1 MFYDEL
7 KTFIIEYGKTNGS
20 LLQSNLIKSIL
31 DETDEYK
38 SQLPDRF
45 QNMDKHK
52 LSILTYNILI
62 DSLKDNKE
70 NNISKNNLHLLIK
83 KLLKEKLSKQEMR
96 RIVLYLLTGSMLI
109 GNGIQIHKLKE
120 QRNTYFKEVVV
131 ENRDYLNTNP
141 DFDKPSKS
149 DINKRCEKL
158 RVINNFGEL
167 NNIEDI
173 YKRQKS
179 LESLDLCD
187 NDKIYKDCPLSPEV
201 QIFIYQ
207 LSVSKGYP
215 INLAFS
221 IIDTETMGFFN
232 SSGELSCNSSDN
244 YDLGLTQQNSDYSVR
259 DLFCQKYNI
268 DFEEACELVRYNDY
282 VNLVAC
288 FLKFDEIRNSL
299 PKNYDINEFAG
310 YYNGWINWK
319 DNSISRSYVKRFD
332 NAYNKKFTYK
342 Q

>member
-38 SQLPDRF
+38 SQLPDEF

-131 ENRDYLNTNP
+131 ENRDCLNTNP

-149 DINKRCEKL
+149 VL
-158 RVINNFGEL
+158 
-167 NNIEDI
+167 
-173 YKRQKS
+173 
-179 LESLDLCD
+179 
-187 NDKIYKDCPLSPEV
+187 
-201 QIFIYQ
+201 
-207 LSVSKGYP
+207 
-215 INLAFS
+215 
-221 IIDTETMGFFN
+221 
-232 SSGELSCNSSDN
+232 
-244 YDLGLTQQNSDYSVR
+244 
-259 DLFCQKYNI
+259 
-268 DFEEACELVRYNDY
+268 
-282 VNLVAC
+282 
-288 FLKFDEIRNSL
+288 
-299 PKNYDINEFAG
+299 
-310 YYNGWINWK
+310 
-319 DNSISRSYVKRFD
+319 
-332 NAYNKKFTYK
+332 
-342 Q
+342 